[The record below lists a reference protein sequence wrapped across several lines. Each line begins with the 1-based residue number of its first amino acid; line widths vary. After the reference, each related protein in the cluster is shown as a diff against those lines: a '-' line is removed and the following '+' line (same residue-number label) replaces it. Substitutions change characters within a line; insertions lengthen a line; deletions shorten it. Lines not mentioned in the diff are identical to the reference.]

1 MGTTVVVMGV
11 LKIATLMG
19 LGLGLTTGLQ
29 YFNTY
34 KFKPSK
40 KEKKGDESDGKGQSL
55 RQRAGLLD

>member
-1 MGTTVVVMGV
+1 MGTTVVIMGV

-40 KEKKGDESDGKGQSL
+40 KEKKGDESGGRSETL
-55 RQRAGLLD
+55 RERARSFS